1 MRSEEEMII
10 VVLHDVLEDSDMRA
24 DDLKEQGFSDEV
36 LTALDCLTH
45 REGEPYSDY
54 VQRIRLNSTAV
65 KVKLADLEDNMDV
78 KRLPE
83 ITRRDLERINKYHGV
98 WKELVDLLRK

>member
-10 VVLHDVLEDSDMRA
+10 AVLH
-24 DDLKEQGFSDEV
+24 EV

-65 KVKLADLEDNMDV
+65 KVKLADFEDNMDV

-98 WKELVDLLRK
+98 WKEQVDLLRK

>member
-1 MRSEEEMII
+1 MLHSARHESII
-10 VVLHDVLEDSDMRA
+10 MPKSPIDTMFL
-24 DDLKEQGFSDEV
+24 
-36 LTALDCLTH
+36 LDNKDR
-45 REGEPYSDY
+45 RERESYSDY
-54 VQRIRLNSTAV
+54 VQRRKSNSTAV

-78 KRLPE
+78 KRFPE